1 MIHFSLN
8 NLRPIPAP
16 RPRVSRHGTYNPAK
30 YTNYKKLIQAK
41 IRGFTYLGNVPLKCT
56 LVFVFKRAKSCK
68 NNKYSMPSGDI
79 DNLQKGIFD
88 AMEGI
93 LYKNDTQI
101 VSVNAIKKYGDEDS
115 VEVKI
120 ETLNFEDSKLTPN

>member
-1 MIHFSLN
+1 
-8 NLRPIPAP
+8 
-16 RPRVSRHGTYNPAK
+16 
-30 YTNYKKLIQAK
+30 
-41 IRGFTYLGNVPLKCT
+41 
-56 LVFVFKRAKSCK
+56 
-68 NNKYSMPSGDI
+68 MPSGDI